1 MSIVICV
8 LVVAL
13 VISLLIIY
21 KDRLKHHTKMS
32 FKESLD
38 LTDLPIV
45 TFNID
50 NKKCNFLLDTGASES
65 VINKS
70 CLENYPYQEVKGTGT
85 LTGLD
90 GIKRQTE
97 YVRMSLTYKNHEYSE
112 IFTVTDMDKV
122 FNHIKT
128 ETGVTLNGIIGN
140 SFMQKYRY
148 IIDFKELAA
157 YR

>member
-1 MSIVICV
+1 MIVIICI
-8 LVVAL
+8 L
-13 VISLLIIY
+13 VIALTISVYVNRKNRI
-21 KDRLKHHTKMS
+21 RHSTKMS

-45 TFNID
+45 TFTIGD
-50 NKKCNFLLDTGASES
+50 KKCNFLLDTGASES
-65 VINKS
+65 VINES
-70 CLENYPYQEVKGTGT
+70 CLKTYPYMTVNGSGT

-90 GIKRQTE
+90 GIKRKTN
-97 YVRMSLTYKNHEYSE
+97 YVRMDLTYKGKDYSE

-122 FNHIKT
+122 FNTIKT
-128 ETGVTLNGIIGN
+128 ETGVTLNGILGN
-140 SFMQKYRY
+140 SFMQTYRY